1 MLGREKVNTMAR
13 VNQSSPKNIAARM
26 IPIPSAMENRQ
37 PRDLARFLT
46 PRNPVV
52 SYRQIDSKKDLPQIA
67 NPPSSKGSFTMS
79 NNNIKDPENRG
90 YGALPLFSSLFLW
103 MKRVDIYT
111 DSILSHYPSS
121 IVDRFTHSIISS
133 LAHLFC
139 GNE

>member
-13 VNQSSPKNIAARM
+13 VNPIIAEKYCC
-26 IPIPSAMENRQ
+26 SYDTQMENRQ